1 MLSPLYFLRETPT
14 CMISFNSL
22 LNHPSFQFNLASY
35 LTNQVSPLPPDA
47 AFSECLPVFDFLAA
61 FDTIGKQLLLKPS
74 IHDILHSWLCS
85 TCLASSFV
93 SLQDVSSFTFGV
105 SQSSSFIVSPWG
117 ISFTPITSIA
127 IYVLTTP
134 DVCLHPEVFSNFL
147 SCNQLPSRHFYFEI

>member
-74 IHDILHSWLCS
+74 IHDILHSWLCI
-85 TCLASSFV
+85 TCLASSFI
-93 SLQDVSSFTFGV
+93 SLQDVSSFTFGTICRETIFAPGFCGA
-105 SQSSSFIVSPWG
+105 QSIMVESG
-117 ISFTPITSIA
+117 
-127 IYVLTTP
+127 VLATLWTR
-134 DVCLHPEVFSNFL
+134 NR
-147 SCNQLPSRHFYFEI
+147 QSRE